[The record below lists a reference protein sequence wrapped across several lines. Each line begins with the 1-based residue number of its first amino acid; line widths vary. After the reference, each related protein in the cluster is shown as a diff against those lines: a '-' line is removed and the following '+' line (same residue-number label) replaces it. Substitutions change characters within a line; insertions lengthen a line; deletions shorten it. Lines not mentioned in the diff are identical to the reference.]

1 MLDLS
6 VCFLSDEIK
15 QLESYRNYDG
25 EINYEVEDNNSDQT
39 PSS

>member
-1 MLDLS
+1 MLDLP

-15 QLESYRNYDG
+15 QLEGDRNYDG
-25 EINYEVEDNNSDQT
+25 KIDYEVEDNNSDQT